1 MADGPDSQATFL
13 RLGEAAERLGVSR
26 LKLREAVA
34 KGLLPHR
41 RDNEGRLRVDLGL
54 APDDLVTAVAAA
66 AADPAALMQALFDE
80 IEELSAELDDS
91 EAATERLAR
100 LAAAQGE
107 ALDRAM
113 AALDAANAERD
124 LMSVL
129 TERALTAAEEAGA
142 RAEKLEGVSS
152 RAIGLL
158 EDATGLLEDATGRLE
173 TLEVEARHL
182 REELARKD
190 TTIHQHTSQLERMF
204 TISEQAL
211 EKAAGIRRE
220 PTLIARV
227 FGAGR
232 GGRS

>member
-1 MADGPDSQATFL
+1 MADGPDSHATFL

-41 RDNEGRLRVDLGL
+41 RDNEGRLRVDLGE
-54 APDDLVTAVAAA
+54 APEDLMAAVAAA

-80 IEELSAELDDS
+80 IEELSAERDDA
-91 EAATERLAR
+91 EAAADRLAR

-124 LMSVL
+124 LMSAL
-129 TERALTAAEEAGA
+129 TDRALAAAEDAGA
-142 RAEKLEGVSS
+142 RAEKLGVVSA
-152 RAIGLL
+152 RAL
-158 EDATGLLEDATGRLE
+158 GLLEDATGRLE
-173 TLEVEARHL
+173 TLETEARHL